1 MGLLETIRTDLREN
15 RERVHIQ
22 GHLHLTKSSPAY
34 CDVTLLR
41 DLELESDVRG
51 WLNERVKGAE
61 LMGRY
66 RRDAEFPIST
76 ELPDHYAMRV
86 LSGRGAICSGRNIFL
101 FFPYCLGVSQS
112 QESDCFGMELID
124 VWRNVF
130 EQVVFPCAR
139 TVLGRRTL
147 MAAVPRLLRSLD
159 KTIYMAS
166 IFHEAGHRV
175 GAFRVSPV
183 ADTRLRLTSFYL
195 DVMGELS
202 TDCLLVKNLSEFPE
216 IAAFVTLQRLFWFG
230 RRGFLDNPRSAWI
243 NQDNDSWITA
253 CLWNELKRAGVLG
266 RDARGDWEILCE
278 RLPEFYAGLARE
290 IESIGRRVLNH
301 ASSAGQNAEVSAWM
315 KSKVEWN
322 AKEGFLLP
330 ADLQT
335 VFMKCSRFP
344 EIPQFNPILNH
355 EEMT

>member
-1 MGLLETIRTDLREN
+1 MGLLESIRTDLREN
-15 RERVHIQ
+15 REKVHIQ
-22 GHLHLTKSSPAY
+22 GHLRLTKSSPAY

-41 DLELESDVRG
+41 DLELESDVRS
-51 WLNERVKGAE
+51 WLDERISGLE
-61 LMGRY
+61 LMKRY
-66 RRDAEFPIST
+66 QDDAGISIST

-101 FFPYCLGVSQS
+101 FFPYCLGVTQS
-112 QESDCFGMELID
+112 SESDCFGMELID

-130 EQVVFPCAR
+130 EQVVFSCAR

-147 MAAVPRLLRSLD
+147 MAMIPRLLQSID
-159 KTIYMAS
+159 KTIYLAS

-183 ADTRLRLTSFYL
+183 ADPRLKVSPFHL

-202 TDCLLVKNLSEFPE
+202 TDSLLVKNLSEFPE

-253 CLWNELKRAGVLG
+253 CLWNELKRTGIL
-266 RDARGDWEILCE
+266 RWERRGDWEIQYE
-278 RLPEFYAGLARE
+278 QLPAFYAGLSRE
-290 IESIGRRVLNH
+290 IEAIGAHVLNK
-301 ASSAGQNAEVSAWM
+301 ATEAEQDAEVSAWM

-322 AKEGFLLP
+322 EKEGFVLP
-330 ADLQT
+330 RDLQS
-335 VFMKCSRFP
+335 VFMKCSRLP